1 MIFLPIK
8 LIIMMMPGRQTC
20 KMLKEIRKQIARAND
35 IEYIVSECQYKGNCL
50 GTCPKCEAE
59 VRYLTQALERRR
71 SAGKVVSLVGIS
83 MGLMGIPLV
92 ASAMEKEM
100 SAVQDT
106 VCLGEREIFVRGK
119 VMDSEGNPL
128 ANAHIVE
135 KGMTN
140 NGTCSNK
147 DGYFSLR
154 VSGELPLYI
163 SFVGYGSKEIW
174 VPQGGVSNLRVV
186 LSREFFAIDEV
197 GVNSYF
203 SISKYSIVAGMMTTV
218 AKGDNISLPRGW
230 FRVEGCVVNE
240 NGEPLQGVVIYH
252 KRKGKNFPECTTMD
266 EGIFIF
272 NSKRCQRFWF
282 FKEGYQVQK
291 VRIKKKR
298 ALGLRVVLKR
308 EVCDTGK

>member
-1 MIFLPIK
+1 
-8 LIIMMMPGRQTC
+8 MMMPGRQTC
-20 KMLKEIRKQIARAND
+20 KILKEIRKQIAQAND
-35 IEYIVSECQYKGNCL
+35 IEYIVSVCQYKGNCL

-71 SAGKVVSLVGIS
+71 LAGKVVSLMGIS
-83 MGLMGIPLV
+83 MGLMGLPLV
-92 ASAMEKEM
+92 ARAMEKEM

-106 VCLGEREIFVRGK
+106 ICLNERESFVRGT
-119 VMDSEGNPL
+119 VMDCEGNPL

-135 KGMTN
+135 KRMAN
-140 NGTCSNK
+140 NGTCSNR

-154 VSGELPLYI
+154 VSGGGPLCI

-174 VPQGGVSNLRVV
+174 VPQGDVSNLRVV

-203 SISKYSIVAGMMTTV
+203 RISKHSIIAGMMSTY

-230 FRVEGCVVNE
+230 FRVEGHVEDE

-266 EGIFIF
+266 EGIFVF
-272 NSKRCQRFWF
+272 SLKRCRRVWF

-308 EVCDTGK
+308 EVCDSEK